1 MDQESGVHLDLT
13 KVDDLAVHLM
23 ILHWSNPLDCTE
35 EHLSAFQLSLRCK
48 AISISVLHVQLFL
61 LMHLWWTPAYYTTC
75 DNTIAHEGTGTYTGI
90 VSNTVHLGF
99 NLCICWFCVFIVR
112 RRQNMWILGW
122 YRIITNSWE
131 SLNLEHPF
139 SFTVNF
145 RVREGGCPGAQQS
158 NICWLELLRWQRRQ
172 LYLHSCTLPAD
183 CTAMYL
189 CSSFCISTM
198 LYLDVLGC
206 CRRLSCSTKH
216 KKGFLTWYVIQCQ
229 WYGSLWRLLWQFVWL
244 WFHIKVGSG

>member
-99 NLCICWFCVFIVR
+99 NLCICW
-112 RRQNMWILGW
+112 
-122 YRIITNSWE
+122 
-131 SLNLEHPF
+131 
-139 SFTVNF
+139 
-145 RVREGGCPGAQQS
+145 
-158 NICWLELLRWQRRQ
+158 LELLRWQRGQ

-183 CTAMYL
+183 WTAMYL
-189 CSSFCISTM
+189 CSSFCICISTM

-206 CRRLSCSTKH
+206 CRRLSCSTKP

-244 WFHIKVGSG
+244 WFHIKVGFG